1 MKRVPMT
8 TKPTGGK
15 PDPDAWI
22 QGSSPTP
29 PAAPPTAAERVPP
42 RPAQPEAKP
51 KRLTIDLEP
60 TLHAKVKVAS
70 AQAGRT
76 MAEMVREI
84 LAERFS

>member
-8 TKPTGGK
+8 MKPTVGK
-15 PDPDAWI
+15 PDPEAWI
-22 QGSSPTP
+22 QGSSPTTTPAPAATDKVTP
-29 PAAPPTAAERVPP
+29 PAT
-42 RPAQPEAKP
+42 QPEGKP

-60 TLHAKVKVAS
+60 ALHAKVKVAS